1 MNGATECA
9 SLPGAKWRGC
19 FLRDR
24 TRIFVG
30 ALQGSFMGLGDDRT
44 PPNPDLPPDM
54 IRTREAASSRLL
66 SMMDMGRISDYGRG
80 VDLRGRSSTSAQP
93 FNHGSEEQ
101 VERLMFRTGDGHAP
115 YMLGISTLV
124 SYSYGSGPA
133 PLIRKSWRPRRT
145 GGAAPT

>member
-24 TRIFVG
+24 THTFVG
-30 ALQGSFMGLGDDRT
+30 ALQVSVMSLVVDRT
-44 PPNPDLPPDM
+44 TRNRDLAPDM
-54 IRTREAASSRLL
+54 ICAR
-66 SMMDMGRISDYGRG
+66 
-80 VDLRGRSSTSAQP
+80 RGRLSGARRRSSEGDPPTQP
-93 FNHGSEEQ
+93 SPNNHGSEEQ
-101 VERLMFRTGDGHAP
+101 VERLMFRTRDGHAP
-115 YMLGISTLV
+115 YMLRISTLV
-124 SYSYGSGPA
+124 SYAYGSGPA